1 MTDTAKNNL
10 RGVAFALA
18 AYGIFS
24 THDVIVKTLGLSYST
39 FQIIF
44 FGVLFSFPLVMLMLM
59 RDKTQGNL
67 IPRHPWWTALRTVS
81 AVISGICVFFA
92 FSALPMA
99 QVYAIIFTMPLLITV
114 LSIPILGESVGP
126 HRWGAVAVGL
136 LGVIVVLR
144 PGGGADLGLGHLAA
158 LTGAFFGA
166 LAAIIVRKI
175 GQEERSA
182 VLLLYPMMA
191 NFIIMAIAMPFVYEP
206 IKVEGLGLQGVM
218 ACFAFFGGL
227 CLIQAYKSGD
237 AAIVAPMQYSQ
248 MIWAAIYGGI
258 FFDEVPDTVTWIGA
272 GIIISS
278 GLYIV
283 VRENFGGTSENRPV
297 VNTKSRI
304 GMPTA
309 PRIQMLQGLIRR
321 SAKRPA

>member
-1 MTDTAKNNL
+1 MPDTAKSNL

-18 AYGIFS
+18 AFAIFS
-24 THDVIVKTLGLSYST
+24 THDVIVKVLGISYST

-59 RDKTQGNL
+59 KDTTQGNL
-67 IPRHPWWTALRTVS
+67 LPRHPWWTALRTVS
-81 AVISGICVFFA
+81 AVISGFCVFYA
-92 FSALPMA
+92 FSTLPLA
-99 QVYAIIFTMPLLITV
+99 QVYSIIFTMPLLITV
-114 LSIPILGESVGP
+114 LSIPILGETVGR

-136 LGVIVVLR
+136 VGVVVVLR
-144 PGGGADLGLGHLAA
+144 PGGAELGLGHLSA
-158 LTGAFFGA
+158 LFGAFFGA

-175 GQEERSA
+175 GNEERNA

-191 NFIIMAIAMPFVYEP
+191 NFLVMAAVMPFVYEP
-206 IKVEGLGLQGVM
+206 IHVEGLGLQAVM
-218 ACFAFFGGL
+218 AFFAFAGGL

-237 AAIVAPMQYSQ
+237 ATIVAPMQYSQ
-248 MIWAAIYGGI
+248 MVWAAIYGGL

-272 GIIISS
+272 GIIIAS

-283 VRENFGGTSENRPV
+283 LRENFGGTSTNRPV

-304 GMPTA
+304 GMPTS
-309 PRIQMLQGLIRR
+309 PRVQMLQSIVRR
-321 SAKRPA
+321 PQKRAA

>member
-1 MTDTAKNNL
+1 MSDRAKSNL

-18 AYGIFS
+18 AFFIFS
-24 THDVIVKTLGLSYST
+24 THDVIVKLLGNSFST

-44 FGVLFSFPLVMLMLM
+44 FGVLFSFPLLMVMLI
-59 RDKTQGNL
+59 RDPKESHL
-67 IPRHPWWTALRTVS
+67 RPRHPWWTALRTVS
-81 AVISGICVFFA
+81 AMISGILVFYA

-99 QVYAIIFTMPLLITV
+99 QVYAIIFTMPLIITV
-114 LSIPILGESVGP
+114 LSIPILGETVGA
-126 HRWGAVAVGL
+126 HRWGAVGVGL
-136 LGVIVVLR
+136 LGVVVVLR
-144 PGGGADLGLGHLAA
+144 PGGADLGLGHLAA

-175 GQEERSA
+175 GQDERSA

-191 NFIIMAIAMPFVYEP
+191 NFAVMGAAMPFVYEP
-206 IKVEGLGLQGVM
+206 VHIDQLGLSAVM
-218 ACFAFFGGL
+218 AVLAFAGGL

-258 FFDEVPDTVTWIGA
+258 FFAENPDTITWVGA
-272 GIIISS
+272 SIIIAS

-283 VRENFGGTSENRPV
+283 IRENLGGTSENQPV
-297 VNTKSRI
+297 VSIKSRV
-304 GMPTA
+304 GLPTS
-309 PRIQMLQGLIRR
+309 PRISIMQTIQRR
-321 SAKRPA
+321 ARKRPS

>member
-1 MTDTAKNNL
+1 MPDTAKSNL

-18 AYGIFS
+18 AFAIFS
-24 THDVIVKTLGLSYST
+24 THDVIVKVLGISYST

-59 RDKTQGNL
+59 KDTTQGNL
-67 IPRHPWWTALRTVS
+67 LPRHPWWTALRTVS
-81 AVISGICVFFA
+81 AVISGFCVFYA
-92 FSALPMA
+92 FSTLPLA
-99 QVYAIIFTMPLLITV
+99 QVYSIIFTMPLLITV
-114 LSIPILGESVGP
+114 LSIPILGETVGR

-136 LGVIVVLR
+136 VGVVVVLR
-144 PGGGADLGLGHLAA
+144 PGGAELGLGHLSA
-158 LTGAFFGA
+158 LFGAFFGA

-175 GQEERSA
+175 GNEERNA

-191 NFIIMAIAMPFVYEP
+191 NFLVMAAVMPFVYEP
-206 IKVEGLGLQGVM
+206 IHVEGLGLQAVM
-218 ACFAFFGGL
+218 AFFAFAGGL

>member
-18 AYGIFS
+18 AFAIFS
-24 THDVIVKTLGLSYST
+24 THDVIVKVLGVDYST

-59 RDKTQGNL
+59 RDTTQGNL
-67 IPRHPWWTALRTVS
+67 LPRHPWWTALRTVS
-81 AVISGICVFFA
+81 AMISGICVFYA
-92 FSALPMA
+92 FSTLPMA

-114 LSIPILGESVGP
+114 LSIPILGESVGM
-126 HRWGAVAVGL
+126 HRWGAVGVGL
-136 LGVIVVLR
+136 LGVVVVLR
-144 PGGGADLGLGHLAA
+144 PGGTELGLGHLAA

-175 GQEERSA
+175 GHEERNA

-191 NFIIMAIAMPFVYEP
+191 NFLVMAAAMPFVYEP
-206 IKVEGLGLQGVM
+206 IHIEGLGLQGIM
-218 ACFAFFGGL
+218 ACFAFLGGL

-248 MIWAAIYGGI
+248 MIWAAIYGGL

-272 GIIISS
+272 GIIIAS

-283 VRENFGGTSENRPV
+283 VRENFAGTSANRPV
-297 VNTKSRI
+297 VSVKSRV
-304 GMPTA
+304 GLPTA
-309 PRIQMLQGLIRR
+309 PRVSMLQALVKR
-321 SAKRPA
+321 SRKRPA